1 MSDPKTE
8 RFLELLE
15 KLGWSQAQAAR
26 ELRITPGA
34 VSQICTGKTRPH
46 PATLNSLEIIAAR
59 KTGRHPGSARK
70 SSSEGLQPHE
80 LEMVLELRKLPES
93 QRAWAAS
100 VAKQTIRAFATNP
113 GQRARARKV

>member
-1 MSDPKTE
+1 MNDPKSA
-8 RFLELLE
+8 RFLELLAR
-15 KLGWSQAQAAR
+15 LGWSQAQAAR

-59 KTGRHPGSARK
+59 KTGRQPVSARK
-70 SSSEGLQPHE
+70 SSPDGLQPHE

-100 VAKQTIRAFATNP
+100 VARQTIRAFAVVVGRKSAKT
-113 GQRARARKV
+113 RA